1 MDGILEETPIQL
13 LSEQATV
20 IFETD
25 DIDEEISYVEDEA
38 DRDAT
43 IVPERYDITS
53 FGADFDVEG
62 LVKRIKRG
70 DILVPEFQRGYVWN
84 IHMASRFIESLLL
97 GLPVPGIFLARESGT
112 NRMVVIDGLQRLKTL
127 QYFYE
132 GLYYRNLDRSKPKAF
147 ELTRVQPEFE
157 GRSYDTLDEYDRIR
171 LNDSII
177 HATIVKQESPDE
189 GNTTI
194 YHLFERLNNGGLKLA
209 PQEIRT
215 AVYYG
220 NLMDLIKKLNE
231 YDNWRSVFGEKNR
244 RLKDEELILRF
255 LALYYNLGKYQEP
268 MRNFLNRFAKS
279 HIDAD
284 SQFLNDAETLFK
296 NTIDTLMSSLGKR
309 AFRPERSL
317 NAAVFDSVMFGISR
331 TLKGRASDK
340 YSEIATAYDTLL
352 LDKEYMEL
360 VSHSTSDGNN
370 VRQRLKKTETAFA
383 EI

>member
-13 LSEQATV
+13 LSEQAAL
-20 IFETD
+20 ILEMG
-25 DIDEEISYVEDEA
+25 DIDEEINYVEDEA

-97 GLPVPGIFLARESGT
+97 GLPVPGIFLAKESDT

-132 GLYYRNLDRSKPKAF
+132 GLYYRNFDRSKPKAF

-157 GRSYDTLDEYDRIR
+157 GRSYDTLNEYDRIR

-215 AVYYG
+215 AVSIPSPIF
-220 NLMDLIKKLNE
+220 D
-231 YDNWRSVFGEKNR
+231 VFAGT
-244 RLKDEELILRF
+244 
-255 LALYYNLGKYQEP
+255 A
-268 MRNFLNRFAKS
+268 
-279 HIDAD
+279 
-284 SQFLNDAETLFK
+284 
-296 NTIDTLMSSLGKR
+296 
-309 AFRPERSL
+309 AFHNGS
-317 NAAVFDSVMFGISR
+317 I
-331 TLKGRASDK
+331 
-340 YSEIATAYDTLL
+340 
-352 LDKEYMEL
+352 
-360 VSHSTSDGNN
+360 
-370 VRQRLKKTETAFA
+370 
-383 EI
+383 